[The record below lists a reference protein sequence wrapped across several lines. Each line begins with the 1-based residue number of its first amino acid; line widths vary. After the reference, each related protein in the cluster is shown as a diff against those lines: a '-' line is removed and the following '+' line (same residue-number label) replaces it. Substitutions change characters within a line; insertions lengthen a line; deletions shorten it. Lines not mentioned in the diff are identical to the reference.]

1 MSVRSKK
8 PYSTPKRTTK
18 KKKVDSKGL
27 DVTTRIRVDEIRL
40 NDSDSLDTSFLE
52 GRVDRQAK
60 KNSKKVTE
68 KILKDNSAK
77 LRKLNIIKRLFFGI
91 ALIMCIILLIVFLI
105 NFVKELN
112 FSKPKSNNTNNNEK
126 VEKTKKDIDDNYLFV
141 GDFNTDNFK
150 FDDFDLDY
158 HYVKKCDKMLTA
170 HSLNSE
176 LDKYVFI
183 YNPSIVFLEVG
194 IYDLIEDESVS
205 EIVDNYGNIIDSIK
219 ENRSYASIYI
229 ESVYPIDRD
238 MDDFDK
244 DFIKND
250 VDNDDI
256 KKLNEEL
263 KKLAEDKGV
272 NYIDLF
278 SALENDGKLDRE
290 YTDNGYYLNEN
301 GYKQVYKYISKYIK
315 ED

>member
-1 MSVRSKK
+1 MSVRSRK

-18 KKKVDSKGL
+18 KKRNDSRGL

-60 KNSKKVTE
+60 KNTKKVTE
-68 KILKDNSAK
+68 KILKDNSDK
-77 LRKLNIIKRLFFGI
+77 IRKLNIIKRLLFSI
-91 ALIMCIILLIVFLI
+91 ALIMCVVLLVVLLV
-105 NFVKELN
+105 NFVKELDL
-112 FSKPKSNNTNNNEK
+112 SKPKNDKKESVQKTEK
-126 VEKTKKDIDDNYLFV
+126 NIDDNYLFV
-141 GDFNTDNFK
+141 GDFNTDNFN
-150 FDDFDLDY
+150 FDDFDMDY
-158 HYVKKCDKMLTA
+158 HYIKKCDKKLTTR
-170 HSLNSE
+170 SLDNE
-176 LDKYVFI
+176 LGKYVLV

-194 IYDLIEDESVS
+194 INDLIEDKSYD
-205 EIVDNYGNIIDSIK
+205 EIIDNYSNIIDAIK
-219 ENRSYASIYI
+219 ENRPYASIYI
-229 ESVYPIDRD
+229 ESVYPINRD

-256 KKLNEEL
+256 KKLNG
-263 KKLAEDKGV
+263 KLENLAKDKDV

-278 SALENDGKLDRE
+278 AALESDGKLDKE
-290 YTDNGYYLNEN
+290 YTDNGYYLNGN
-301 GYKQVYKYISKYIK
+301 GYKQVYKYISKYTK